1 MEYLK
6 EKLNK
11 KYEIFESKYKKIGV
25 IGKGAYGIVEK
36 AVLLENKNVKVAL
49 KTFKSNL
56 SRESEGISITVLREI
71 NVYKYFFKKK
81 LINELENDNIIN
93 CREILV
99 KDNSI
104 IMVFD
109 LAEYDLERLLKF
121 HNSNCRIVVKTNN
134 TICKAAKSLGIF
146 HILNQRIICNE
157 INVISNFKRN

>member
-71 NVYKYFFKKK
+71 NVYKYFF
-81 LINELENDNIIN
+81 
-93 CREILV
+93 
-99 KDNSI
+99 
-104 IMVFD
+104 
-109 LAEYDLERLLKF
+109 
-121 HNSNCRIVVKTNN
+121 
-134 TICKAAKSLGIF
+134 
-146 HILNQRIICNE
+146 
-157 INVISNFKRN
+157 